1 MKNSEN
7 NNLYLTIILSIM
19 IMGLWQYFY
28 EAPRLE
34 RLNQDKEIIK
44 EINIAEDAKVSKELI
59 LDQEITDNGDFITV
73 DSPKLS
79 GKIFLKGLNF
89 GSLTLKDYKQTVLPD
104 SKEVILLNRT
114 NHNLQY
120 FTEFGW
126 VARNPNY
133 EPPTRSTIWTA
144 DNTILTID
152 NPVTFSWL
160 NKNNVLFKTTVS
172 IDKNYMFNID
182 SSIVNNSD
190 RDVSFAPYGLIY
202 RSLPELK
209 ETISVVHE
217 GGVGVFNDILKEITL
232 KDLIEKKVETF
243 DSEKNGWLG
252 FSDKYWL
259 TALIPENNSKFTSNF
274 SGGHKN
280 NYLKFQLDFTGIEY
294 LLQVGKT
301 LTYNTKFFAGAK
313 EEKIIDHYETKYD
326 ISLFDRSID
335 YGWFYFITKPMFK
348 LLSFINK
355 FTNNFGLAIIF
366 MTLLVKLVMF
376 PIAHKSYVS
385 MQRMKKIQPQLAELK
400 KLYKNDY
407 IKLNNATMDLYKK
420 EKLNPM
426 SGCIP
431 LFIQIPVFFSLY
443 KVIYIS
449 IDMRHAPF
457 YGWIKD
463 LSMPDPTS
471 LLNMFGLLDF
481 TLPAIL
487 TIGAWPIIMGITM
500 YLQQRLSPPPADP
513 TQAKVMKLLPFIFIF
528 MFQSFPAGL
537 MIYWSVS
544 NLVTIVQQL
553 AVKRLYK

>member
-1 MKNSEN
+1 MKNSDN
-7 NNLYLTIILSIM
+7 SNLYLTIILSI
-19 IMGLWQYFY
+19 IVMGLWQYFY
-28 EAPRLE
+28 ESPRIE
-34 RLNQDKEIIK
+34 RLNQEREFNK
-44 EINIAEDAKVSKELI
+44 EINQAENLNNKLTT
-59 LDQEITDNGDFITV
+59 EIDSIFPGDYIV
-73 DSPKLS
+73 IDSPKLS
-79 GKIFLKGLNF
+79 GKIYFKGLNF
-89 GSLTLKDYKQTVLPD
+89 GSLTLKDYKQTVQPD
-104 SKEVILLNRT
+104 SNEVVLLNRT
-114 NHNLQY
+114 SQDLQY
-120 FTEFGW
+120 FSEFGW
-126 VARNPNY
+126 TARSANY
-133 EPPTRSTIWTA
+133 DAPTRSTIWTA
-144 DNTILTID
+144 NNSKLTID
-152 NPVTFSWL
+152 QPVTFKWR
-160 NKNNVLFKTTVS
+160 NKNNVLFATTVS
-172 IDKNYMFNID
+172 IDENYMFNID
-182 SSIVNNSD
+182 SAIYNNSEH
-190 RDVSFAPYGLIY
+190 DVSYAPFGLIY
-202 RSLPELK
+202 RALPELR
-209 ETISVVHE
+209 ESISVVHE

-232 KDLIEKKVETF
+232 KDLVDQKTETLNS
-243 DSEKNGWLG
+243 DKNGWIG

-259 TALIPENNSKFTSNF
+259 TAIVPENNTKF
-274 SGGHKN
+274 SGSFSGSRKN
-280 NYLKFQLDFTGIEY
+280 NFVKFQMDFTGTEY
-294 LLQVGKT
+294 LVPSGKN

-313 EEKIIDHYETKYD
+313 EEKIIDKYETKYD

-385 MQRMKKIQPQLAELK
+385 MQKMKKIQPDLAALK
-400 KLYKNDY
+400 KTYKNDY
-407 IKLNNATMDLYKK
+407 VKLNNATIELYKK

-471 LLNMFGLLDF
+471 LLNLFGLF
-481 TLPAIL
+481 NFNLPAML
-487 TIGAWPIIMGITM
+487 TIGAWPIIMGLTM
-500 YLQQRLSPPPADP
+500 YFQQKVSPPPADP
-513 TQAKVMKLLPFIFIF
+513 TQAKVMRMLPLIFIF

-544 NLVTIVQQL
+544 NLITIAQQL
-553 AVKRLYK
+553 AVKKLYK